1 MMPTTTA
8 TYPGSVTA
16 RAYAHPRPATAT
28 PTPSIAFF
36 GHDAGESTVIKR
48 ATAFQ
53 ACGARVVGFMFR
65 RERAAPQRPLPFENV
80 DLGVTADRNY
90 ARRVPKLLAGV
101 ARTLKRRDL
110 LETCNVF
117 YARNLDMLL
126 VAEAARRLGHVD
138 AALVYECLDVRRV
151 FLGNGSISKAFR
163 WSERKLLGASDLL
176 VVSAPDYLTRY
187 FGPVQ
192 GYVGPTY
199 LLENKPLPHM
209 LPARPERLRCEAP
222 PRLPWVIGWFGVL
235 RCTRTLDI
243 LCGLARAL
251 PKRVQVYIRGIP
263 SETDIP
269 LAQLDAVCRRL
280 PNVVYD
286 GPYANPDDL
295 PDIYGRVHFVWASDF
310 QDAGGNSDWCLTN
323 RLYEG
328 GLCGTVMLSARD
340 NATGRFV
347 ERHRLGFALPDPL
360 DETLPAFL
368 QGLDAEAYLRARS
381 RARSAPMS
389 LFVDGHD
396 TARLV
401 HLMRTLRRRDRVES
415 S

>member
-1 MMPTTTA
+1 M
-8 TYPGSVTA
+8 
-16 RAYAHPRPATAT
+16 

-53 ACGARVVGFMFR
+53 ACGARVSGFMFR
-65 RERAAPQRPLPFENV
+65 RERQAPQRALPFEHV
-80 DLGVTADRNY
+80 DLGVTVDRNY
-90 ARRVPKLLAGV
+90 AQRMPKLLAGV
-101 ARTLKRRDL
+101 ARALQRRDL
-110 LETCNVF
+110 LEGCDVF

-126 VAEAARRLGHVD
+126 VAAMVRKLARVD

-151 FLGNGSISKAFR
+151 FLGGGVAGKAFR
-163 WSERKLLGASDLL
+163 WSERKLLDASDLL

-187 FGPVQ
+187 FEPLQ
-192 GYVGPTY
+192 GYRGPTY
-199 LLENKPLPHM
+199 LLENKPLPHI
-209 LPARPERLRCEAP
+209 LPARLERLRCEAP

-235 RCTRTLDI
+235 RCTRTLHI
-243 LCGLARAL
+243 LCELARAL
-251 PKRVQVYIRGIP
+251 PKKVQIYIRGVP

-269 LAQLDAVCRRL
+269 LAQLEATCRHQS
-280 PNVVYD
+280 NVVYG
-286 GPYANPDDL
+286 GPYTNPDDL
-295 PDIYGRVHFVWASDF
+295 PEIYSRVHFVWASDF

-360 DETLPAFL
+360 DETLAAFFH
-368 QGLDAEAYLRARS
+368 GLDAETYLRARS

-389 LFVDGHD
+389 LFVDEHD

-401 HLMRTLRRRDRVES
+401 HLMRTLRGRHGAGHR
-415 S
+415 